1 MMEFRRRRGDVSM
14 IFFNGWL
21 LVSNTLKLI
30 DNIVLFFMEFE
41 NEEFKNSLLIFIN
54 ISLLLIIKIIGI
66 RMILVILT
74 STFVTLNDHNF
85 IIHQNLIISLIFWD
99 GRLRLYLHFLF
110 SLIKCFTITSTIIN
124 NTYSNKYSSVTQ
136 IILKHSGNQII

>member
-1 MMEFRRRRGDVSM
+1 MADYWY
-14 IFFNGWL
+14 I
-21 LVSNTLKLI
+21 SNTLKLI
-30 DNIVLFFMEFE
+30 DNIVSFFMEFE

-85 IIHQNLIISLIFWD
+85 IIHQNLIISLIF
-99 GRLRLYLHFLF
+99 
-110 SLIKCFTITSTIIN
+110 
-124 NTYSNKYSSVTQ
+124 
-136 IILKHSGNQII
+136 

>member
-1 MMEFRRRRGDVSM
+1 
-14 IFFNGWL
+14 
-21 LVSNTLKLI
+21 
-30 DNIVLFFMEFE
+30 MEFE

-85 IIHQNLIISLIFWD
+85 IIHQNLIISLIF
-99 GRLRLYLHFLF
+99 
-110 SLIKCFTITSTIIN
+110 
-124 NTYSNKYSSVTQ
+124 
-136 IILKHSGNQII
+136 

>member
-1 MMEFRRRRGDVSM
+1 MADYCYT
-14 IFFNGWL
+14 
-21 LVSNTLKLI
+21 SNTLKLI
-30 DNIVLFFMEFE
+30 DNIVSFFMEFE

-85 IIHQNLIISLIFWD
+85 IIHQNLIISLIF
-99 GRLRLYLHFLF
+99 
-110 SLIKCFTITSTIIN
+110 
-124 NTYSNKYSSVTQ
+124 
-136 IILKHSGNQII
+136 